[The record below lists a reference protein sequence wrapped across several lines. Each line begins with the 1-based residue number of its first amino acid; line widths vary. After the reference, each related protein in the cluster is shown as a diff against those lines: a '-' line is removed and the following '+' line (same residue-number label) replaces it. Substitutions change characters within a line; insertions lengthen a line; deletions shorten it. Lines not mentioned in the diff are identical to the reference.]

1 MAHKKADSL
10 STLGA
15 PVNEEVQRREWE
27 DSMEDQRLEEALFVN
42 EVGTA
47 RGGGARVR
55 RERRDMEGKRLVRRR
70 TMMLLFPL
78 NLRRGRRWSS

>member
-1 MAHKKADSL
+1 MAHERADSL

-27 DSMEDQRLEEALFVN
+27 DSMEDQRLEEALFVD

-47 RGGGARVR
+47 GGG
-55 RERRDMEGKRLVRRR
+55 G
-70 TMMLLFPL
+70 
-78 NLRRGRRWSS
+78 G

>member
-1 MAHKKADSL
+1 MAHERADSL

-27 DSMEDQRLEEALFVN
+27 DSMEDQRLEEALFVD

-47 RGGGARVR
+47 GGGGIRVR
-55 RERRDMEGKRLVRRR
+55 RERGDIEGKSLVRRR

-78 NLRRGRRWSS
+78 NLRHGHRWNS